1 MGKRVTIQDIA
12 DTLGL
17 SRNTVSKALNNVA
30 GLSDSTR
37 ELILKTAME
46 MGYKQFAFMGAV
58 QDLKPK
64 NATTQAVEGPNEI
77 ALLTTA
83 FIDRSHF
90 ASLTLDA
97 LHFEL
102 SQRGYVLNTH
112 RVNRDQLAAHELPIT
127 LRLENTA
134 AILCIEMFD
143 RDYCN
148 FICSLGVPTLF
159 FDGPARIHGFNLES
173 DQILMDNTTGV
184 MQLVD
189 DMTSRGVKRI
199 GFVGDWTHCQ
209 SFLERYLAFRNGMS
223 FAGLPIDE
231 RYCIKHNKVA
241 SISSS
246 IAALDE
252 LPELFICANDF
263 VLIDALR
270 SLRKLGFDVPRDV
283 MLAGFD
289 DSSESRSWMPPFTT
303 IHIHTQAMAY
313 NAMELLMSRIQ
324 EPTLEY
330 RRMYVQTDLIYRQST
345 ERTEGEQ

>member
-1 MGKRVTIQDIA
+1 MAKRVTIQDIA

-37 ELILKTAME
+37 ELVLKTAME
-46 MGYKQFAFMGAV
+46 MGYKQFAFMGAF

-64 NATTQAVEGPNEI
+64 DETTSVVEGPNEI
-77 ALLTTA
+77 ALITTVY
-83 FIDRSHF
+83 IDRSHF

-97 LHFEL
+97 LQYEL

-112 RVNRDQLAAHELPIT
+112 RVSHDQLAACELPLT

-134 AILCIEMFD
+134 AIICIEMFD
-143 RDYCN
+143 PDYCN
-148 FICSLGVPTLF
+148 FICDLGIPTLF
-159 FDGPARIHGFNLES
+159 FDGPARLHGFSLNS
-173 DQILMDNTTGV
+173 DQLLMDNTAGI

-189 DMTSRGVKRI
+189 DMAKRGIERI

-209 SFLERYLAFRNGMS
+209 SFFERYLAFRNAMHL
-223 FAGLPIDE
+223 AGLPMDE
-231 RYCIKHNKVA
+231 RYCIRHNKVT
-241 SISSS
+241 SIGSRL
-246 IAALDE
+246 AALEE
-252 LPELFICANDF
+252 LPELFVCANDF
-263 VLIDALR
+263 VLIDVLR
-270 SLRKLGFDVPRDV
+270 PLRKQGFDVPRDV
-283 MLAGFD
+283 LLAGFD
-289 DSSESRSWMPPFTT
+289 DSSESRSWMPSFTT

-324 EPTLEY
+324 EPKLEY

-345 ERTEGEQ
+345 EHTEEQ

>member
-1 MGKRVTIQDIA
+1 MAKRVTIQDIA

-37 ELILKTAME
+37 ELVLKTAME
-46 MGYKQFAFMGAV
+46 MGYKQFAFMGAF

-64 NATTQAVEGPNEI
+64 DETTSVVEGPNEI
-77 ALLTTA
+77 ALITTVY
-83 FIDRSHF
+83 IDRSHF

-97 LHFEL
+97 LQYEL

-112 RVNRDQLAAHELPIT
+112 RVSHDQLAACELPLT

-134 AILCIEMFD
+134 AIICIEMFD
-143 RDYCN
+143 PDYCN
-148 FICSLGVPTLF
+148 FICDLGIPTLF
-159 FDGPARIHGFNLES
+159 FDGPARLHGFSLNS
-173 DQILMDNTTGV
+173 DQLLMDNTAGI

-189 DMTSRGVKRI
+189 DMAKRGIERI

-209 SFLERYLAFRNGMS
+209 SFFERYLAFRNAMHL
-223 FAGLPIDE
+223 AGLPIDE
-231 RYCIKHNKVA
+231 RYCIRHNKVT
-241 SISSS
+241 SIGSRL
-246 IAALDE
+246 AALEE
-252 LPELFICANDF
+252 LPELFVCANDF
-263 VLIDALR
+263 VLIDVLR
-270 SLRKLGFDVPRDV
+270 PLRKQGFDVPRDV
-283 MLAGFD
+283 LLAGFD
-289 DSSESRSWMPPFTT
+289 DSSESRSWMPSFTT

-324 EPTLEY
+324 EPKLEY

-345 ERTEGEQ
+345 ERTEEQ

>member
-1 MGKRVTIQDIA
+1 
-12 DTLGL
+12 
-17 SRNTVSKALNNVA
+17 
-30 GLSDSTR
+30 
-37 ELILKTAME
+37 
-46 MGYKQFAFMGAV
+46 MGYKQFAFIGAV

-64 NATTQAVEGPNEI
+64 DTTAQAVKGPNEI

-143 RDYCN
+143 RNYCN

-159 FDGPARIHGFNLES
+159 FDGPPRVHGFNLES
-173 DQILMDNTTGV
+173 DQILMDNTTSV
-184 MQLVD
+184 MRLVD
-189 DMTSRGVKRI
+189 DMARRGVKRI

-241 SISSS
+241 SIGSS

-270 SLRKLGFDVPRDV
+270 SLRKQGYDVPRDV
-283 MLAGFD
+283 LLAGFD
-289 DSSESRSWMPPFTT
+289 DSSESRSWMPSFTT

-345 ERTEGEQ
+345 QRTEGEQ

>member
-1 MGKRVTIQDIA
+1 MAKRVTIQDIA

-37 ELILKTAME
+37 KLVLKTAME
-46 MGYKQFAFMGAV
+46 MGYKQFAFMGAF

-64 NATTQAVEGPNEI
+64 DETTSVVEGPNEI
-77 ALLTTA
+77 ALITTVY
-83 FIDRSHF
+83 IDRSHF

-97 LHFEL
+97 LQYEL

-112 RVNRDQLAAHELPIT
+112 RVSHDQLAACELPLT

-134 AILCIEMFD
+134 AIICIEMFD
-143 RDYCN
+143 PDYCN
-148 FICSLGVPTLF
+148 FICDLGIPTLF
-159 FDGPARIHGFNLES
+159 FDGPARLHGFSLNS
-173 DQILMDNTTGV
+173 DQLLMDNTAGI

-189 DMTSRGVKRI
+189 DMAKRGIERI

-209 SFLERYLAFRNGMS
+209 SFFERYLAFRNAMHL
-223 FAGLPIDE
+223 AGLPMDE
-231 RYCIKHNKVA
+231 RYCIRHNKVT
-241 SISSS
+241 SIGSRL
-246 IAALDE
+246 AALEE
-252 LPELFICANDF
+252 LPELFVCANDF
-263 VLIDALR
+263 VLIDVLR
-270 SLRKLGFDVPRDV
+270 PLRKQGFDVPRDV
-283 MLAGFD
+283 LLAGFD
-289 DSSESRSWMPPFTT
+289 DSSESRSWMPSFTT

-324 EPTLEY
+324 EPKLEY

-345 ERTEGEQ
+345 ERTEEQ